1 MKVLPIISNYPTN
14 RYSHV
19 KAQNFKGLWG
29 PKSESVYEDSMYDI
43 RTVTKPYYPFKDES
57 KDDIDWMVQFHSS
70 CENSSADSYKIPDP
84 VEFTRSEVVSVCE
97 RLPFTEQEFK
107 AYISNS
113 LNDLRKLVIERC
125 IMEKHLHG

>member
-14 RYSHV
+14 RYSHS

-29 PKSESVYEDSMYDI
+29 PQSESVYEDSMYDI
-43 RTVTKPYYPFKDES
+43 RTITKPYYPFKDET
-57 KDDIDWMVQFHSS
+57 KDDIDWMVKYYSR
-70 CENSSADSYKIPDP
+70 CEVSSADSYKIPDP

-97 RLPFTEQEFK
+97 KLPFTSQDFDDF
-107 AYISNS
+107 ISNKIR
-113 LNDLRKLVIERC
+113 DLRKVVIERC